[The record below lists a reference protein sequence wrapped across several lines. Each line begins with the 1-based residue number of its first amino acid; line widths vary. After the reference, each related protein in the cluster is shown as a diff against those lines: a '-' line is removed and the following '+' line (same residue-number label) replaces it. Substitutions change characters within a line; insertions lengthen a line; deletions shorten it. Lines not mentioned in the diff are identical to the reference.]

1 MNGAHG
7 ISRIWQRRVVS
18 LAVLLSLSCWLGCK
32 ERDAE
37 TQVPPGSEVSVE
49 AEHGHQVGHWSYHGD
64 TGPEHWGDLDPA
76 YSAAKDG
83 REQSPIDIKSE
94 SAEVSEL
101 PAVTLAYESSVNL
114 TVFNNGHAVRADVP
128 DGGGSLTIGE
138 ETFKLLQFHF
148 HAPSEHLVDG
158 KEYAGEMHLVHS
170 AEDGTLAVV
179 GVFIVKGAA
188 HAELAKIWDDLP
200 EVGEDGHSKGEE
212 RVVAAFDLKKLLPSS
227 LSSYRYA
234 GSLTTPPCSEGVKW
248 TVLAQPIEMSE
259 EQIEAFVALFS
270 GTEFPDGNRRPCQPL
285 NGRAV
290 LTDVK

>member
-1 MNGAHG
+1 MNRFQG

-18 LAVLLSLSCWLGCK
+18 FAVLLSLSCWLGCK
-32 ERDAE
+32 EQDAE
-37 TQVPPGSEVSVE
+37 PQPPPGSGVSGE
-49 AEHGHQVGHWSYHGD
+49 AEPGHEAGHWSYHGE

-76 YSAAKDG
+76 YSAAKNG

-94 SAEVSEL
+94 SVEVSEL
-101 PAVTLAYESSVNL
+101 PAVTLAYDSSVEL
-114 TVFNNGHAVRADVP
+114 VVFNNGHAIQADVP
-128 DGGGSLTIGE
+128 NGGSLTIGG

-158 KEYAGEMHLVHS
+158 KEYAGEMHLVHA

-179 GVFIVKGAA
+179 GVFIVPGDV
-188 HAELAKIWDDLP
+188 HGELAEIWDDLP
-200 EVGEDGHSKGEE
+200 EAGADGHSKGKE
-212 RVVAAFDLKKLLPSS
+212 RAIAAFELNTLLPDR
-227 LSSYRYA
+227 LNSYRYA

-248 TVLAQPIEMSE
+248 TVLSEPIEMSE
-259 EQIEAFVALFS
+259 GQIEAFGALFS
-270 GTEFPDGNRRPCQPL
+270 GEEFPDGNRRPCQPL